1 MQRCGTPEIF
11 NTDQGAQFTSETFTG
26 MLRQA
31 GVVISMDG
39 KGRWINNVFVEQLW
53 RKVKYEDVYLKAYE
67 SLPQLGVELGE
78 YFHFFNRERRHQSLN
93 RHTPNQVY
101 RGKGGMGRGEIV
113 DPAASEKSGF
123 WSLAK
128 MMARGAIAERSARQ
142 RLDRQDSLRAK
153 QNTLK
158 ARSENLSVTHNLSAG
173 HRGVHENE

>member
-53 RKVKYEDVYLKAYE
+53 RRVKYEDVYLKAYE

-101 RGKGGMGRGEIV
+101 RGEWVWQK
-113 DPAASEKSGF
+113 AA
-123 WSLAK
+123 
-128 MMARGAIAERSARQ
+128 
-142 RLDRQDSLRAK
+142 
-153 QNTLK
+153 
-158 ARSENLSVTHNLSAG
+158 
-173 HRGVHENE
+173 